1 MKNLICIITIAKQSW
16 HRTLSPEN
24 CYHTDCSE
32 LGKYI
37 YIVANDKLCKK
48 HYNEARQNELQDEID
63 TDGYFTARPELSKD
77 RRNRLLKQNILNDL
91 KPSEGGSL
99 DGKDWIQELHE
110 TNI

>member
-37 YIVANDKLCKK
+37 YIVSNDKLCK
-48 HYNEARQNELQDEID
+48 
-63 TDGYFTARPELSKD
+63 
-77 RRNRLLKQNILNDL
+77 
-91 KPSEGGSL
+91 
-99 DGKDWIQELHE
+99 
-110 TNI
+110 

>member
-1 MKNLICIITIAKQSW
+1 MLKQICIITMAKQAW
-16 HRTLSPEN
+16 YKTLSPES
-24 CYHTDCSE
+24 CYDNECSE

-37 YIVANDKLCKK
+37 YIGANDKLCKK

-63 TDGYFTARPELSKD
+63 TDGYLTARPELAKD

-91 KPSEGGSL
+91 RSSEGGSL

>member
-1 MKNLICIITIAKQSW
+1 MKDYIESKLKKS
-16 HRTLSPEN
+16 R
-24 CYHTDCSE
+24 
-32 LGKYI
+32 KYS
-37 YIVANDKLCKK
+37 IVGHGGDEKK
-48 HYNEARQNELQDEID
+48 KRARARQNELQDEID